1 MQPLEFKVKRH
12 WWMWI
17 LGVFWHLFAL
27 AAFMRNISFF
37 AVIVIIIDIVII
49 FPEIHVR
56 YIMTD
61 REIIVK
67 RLIYLDIHILF
78 VTVTSVDN
86 ATLLTFGGFAL
97 HIMENSMG
105 AYKIVYTKGRR
116 HRHSAVIITPKD
128 RLQFIHELGLHIDK
142 NVILIGN
149 TESAFKKKKDKL

>member
-1 MQPLEFKVKRH
+1 MKPVEFKVKRH
-12 WWMWI
+12 FWMWA
-17 LGVFWHLFAL
+17 LGTFFHLFAL
-27 AAFMRNISFF
+27 GAFMQGVSFF
-37 AVIVIIIDIVII
+37 AVIAIFIDIFII

-56 YIMTD
+56 YIFTD

-67 RLIYLDIHILF
+67 RLLYPDIHIFF

-116 HRHSAVIITPKD
+116 HRHSAVIICPKD
-128 RLQFIHELGLHIDK
+128 GARFIRELESHIDK
-142 NVILIGN
+142 NVIVIGN